1 MEQFEEEHNQ
11 DTKKYTQQF
20 INGEF
25 RTGRGEKTVTSID
38 PYTNEEL
45 ATIKGA
51 SREDIEDAYLSAQ
64 LAQREWMKLLP
75 TQRRDVFL
83 SALGILA
90 RRKEEIV
97 DLLIRETGSTL
108 QKAQLEWSLVYEGT
122 LEASTYP
129 LRLRG
134 EMIPSVIPGKKSYAV
149 KKPIG
154 VVGVIS
160 PWDFSLQLTNRS
172 VAPALA
178 AGNGVVLKPAS
189 STPITGGLLFAEIYQ
204 EAGLPRGLL
213 NVVIGDAS
221 EIGDVFV
228 ENPIPKL
235 ITFTGSTEVGRRIGE
250 LCGKHLKKV
259 SHELG
264 GNSPFVVLDDA
275 DIDAAVEAAAFGKFL
290 NAGQICMAIN
300 RIIVDGKVYDEFL
313 AKFVDKVKGL
323 TYGDPM
329 LESSAYGPMI
339 NKKQFDRVQEL
350 IKSAIDQGAQEV
362 YNGESSG
369 LVMHPV
375 ILVGVT
381 NEMEIAQSE
390 IFGPVALI
398 LKVSD
403 EEEALRVANE
413 TEFGLSSAVFSK
425 NLARG
430 YAFAERI
437 EAGMTHVNDMTINDE
452 ASSPFGGEKNS
463 GIGRFGGEWALREMT
478 TDHWITVQESDRRY
492 LF

>member
-1 MEQFEEEHNQ
+1 MEHIEEQRYQNSRRFSH
-11 DTKKYTQQF
+11 QF

-25 RTGRGEKTVTSID
+25 REGRGNSLIKAID
-38 PYTNEEL
+38 PYSGEEL
-45 ATIKGA
+45 AQIKGA
-51 SREDIEDAYLSAQ
+51 SVEDLDEAYRAAKRAQ
-64 LAQREWMKLLP
+64 KEWIKCTP

-83 SALGILA
+83 NVLKILEN
-90 RRKEEIV
+90 RKEEIV
-97 DLLIRETGSTL
+97 DLLVRETGSTI
-108 QKAQLEWSLVYEGT
+108 QKARLEWSLVYEGT

-134 EMIPSVIPGKKSYAV
+134 EIIPSIIPGKVSYAV
-149 KKPIG
+149 KQPVG

-172 VAPALA
+172 IAPALA

-189 STPITGGLLFAEIYQ
+189 STPITGGLIFAEIYK
-204 EAGLPRGLL
+204 EAGLPDGLL
-213 NVVIGDAS
+213 NIVIGEADEIGDAFS
-221 EIGDVFV
+221 EH
-228 ENPIPKL
+228 PIPKL
-235 ITFTGSTEVGRRIGE
+235 ITFTGSTQVGRRIGE
-250 LCGKHLKKV
+250 LCGKHLKRA
-259 SHELG
+259 SLELG

-275 DIDAAVEAAAFGKFL
+275 DIDAAVEACVFGKFL

-313 AKFVDKVKGL
+313 SKFVEKVKSL
-323 TYGDPM
+323 SYGDPM
-329 LESSAYGPMI
+329 QESSAYGPMI
-339 NKKQFDRVQEL
+339 NKKQFDRVQML
-350 IKSAIDQGAQEV
+350 VKSAIEEGAQVV
-362 YNGESSG
+362 YNGESEG

-375 ILVGVT
+375 ILSGVT
-381 NEMEIAQSE
+381 NKMKIAREE

-398 LKVSD
+398 LKVDS
-403 EEEALRVANE
+403 EEEALEVAND
-413 TEFGLSSAVFSK
+413 TEYGLSSAVFTR

-430 YAFAERI
+430 YAFAQRV

-463 GIGRFGGEWALREMT
+463 GIGRFGGEWVLREMT
-478 TDHWITVQESDRRY
+478 TDHWITIQEERREY

>member
-1 MEQFEEEHNQ
+1 MEHFEEERNQ
-11 DTKKYTQQF
+11 DTKKFSQQF

-25 RTGRGEKTVTSID
+25 RTGRGAKVVTSID

-45 ATIKGA
+45 TRIQGA
-51 SREDIEDAYLSAQ
+51 SREDVEDAYLSAQ

-83 SALGILA
+83 SALGILS

-134 EMIPSVIPGKKSYAV
+134 EIIPSTIPGKKSYAV
-149 KKPIG
+149 KKPVG

-204 EAGLPRGLL
+204 EAGLPKGLL
-213 NVVIGDAS
+213 NVVIGDTG
-221 EIGDVFV
+221 EIGDAFV
-228 ENPIPKL
+228 ENSIPKL
-235 ITFTGSTEVGRRIGE
+235 ITFTGSTQVGRRIGE
-250 LCGKHLKKV
+250 LCGKHLKKA
-259 SHELG
+259 SLELG
-264 GNSPFVVLDDA
+264 GNSPFVILDDA

-300 RIIVDGKVYDEFL
+300 RIIVDSKVYDEFL

-350 IKSAIDQGAQEV
+350 VESAIAEGAQEV
-362 YNGESSG
+362 YNGPSSG

-375 ILVGVT
+375 ILAGVT
-381 NEMEIAQSE
+381 NDMEISQTE

-425 NLARG
+425 NLARA

-478 TDHWITVQESDRRY
+478 TDHWITIQETDRRY

>member
-1 MEQFEEEHNQ
+1 MEQYEEEHNL
-11 DTKKYTQQF
+11 DTKKYTKQF

-25 RTGRGEKTVTSID
+25 RGGRGSKTVTSID

-134 EMIPSVIPGKKSYAV
+134 EMIPSMIPGKKSYAV

-213 NVVIGDAS
+213 NVVIGDTS
-221 EIGDVFV
+221 EIGDAFV

-259 SHELG
+259 SLELG

-275 DIDAAVEAAAFGKFL
+275 DIDAAVEAATFGKFL

-313 AKFVDKVKGL
+313 AKFLDKVKSL

-339 NKKQFDRVQEL
+339 SKKQFDRVQEL
-350 IKSAIDQGAQEV
+350 IKSAISQGAQEV
-362 YNGESSG
+362 YNGPSSG

-375 ILVGVT
+375 ILAGVT
-381 NEMEIAQSE
+381 NEMEISQTE

-478 TDHWITVQESDRRY
+478 TDHWITVQETDRRY

>member
-1 MEQFEEEHNQ
+1 MEHMEEQHNQ
-11 DTKKYTQQF
+11 DTKRYSQQF

-25 RTGRGEKTVTSID
+25 RSGRGSSVIKSMD
-38 PYTNEEL
+38 PYTGEEL
-45 ATIKGA
+45 AQIQGA
-51 SREDIEDAYLSAQ
+51 SLEDLDDAYLSAKI
-64 LAQREWMKLLP
+64 AQREWMSFSP

-83 SALGILA
+83 NVLKILE
-90 RRKEEIV
+90 RRKDEIV
-97 DLLIRETGSTL
+97 DLLIRETGSTI
-108 QKAQLEWSLVYEGT
+108 QKARLEWSLVYEGT

-134 EMIPSVIPGKKSYAV
+134 ELIPSIIPGKMSYAV
-149 KKPIG
+149 KKPVG

-172 VAPALA
+172 IAPALA

-189 STPITGGLLFAEIYQ
+189 STPITGGLIFAEMYK
-204 EAGLPRGLL
+204 EAGLPKGLL
-213 NVVIGDAS
+213 NVIIGEAS
-221 EIGDVFV
+221 EIGDAFS
-228 ENPIPKL
+228 EHPIPRL
-235 ITFTGSTEVGRRIGE
+235 ITFTGSTPVGRKIGE
-250 LCGKHLKKV
+250 ICGKNLKKA
-259 SHELG
+259 SLELG

-275 DIDAAVEAAAFGKFL
+275 DIDAAVDSCVFGKFL

-313 AKFVDKVKGL
+313 SKFVEKVKSL

-329 LESSAYGPMI
+329 LETSAYGPMI

-350 IKSAIDQGAQEV
+350 VKSAIAEGAQEV
-362 YNGESSG
+362 YNGESEG

-375 ILVGVT
+375 ILSGIT
-381 NEMEIAQSE
+381 NKMKIAQEE

-398 LKVSD
+398 LKVDS
-403 EEEALRVANE
+403 EEEALEVANE
-413 TEFGLSSAVFSK
+413 TEFGLSSAVFTRD
-425 NLARG
+425 LARG
-430 YAFAERI
+430 YAFASKV

-463 GIGRFGGEWALREMT
+463 GLGRFGGEWALREMT
-478 TDHWITVQESDRRY
+478 TDHWITVQETKREY